1 MSLRRH
7 GPVSQDVMI
16 ARQLSQQGMDAIHR
30 GRYEDA
36 EQKFASAL
44 EHCPSQVHSRYQLAN
59 CLWKR
64 GAQHEAIEQLEAA
77 VKLMGSEDV
86 EMLVELGYMH
96 ANVGRLDLALQRAES
111 AVAMAP
117 ECPEA
122 WQLYGD
128 VQREVGQWQSAL
140 ASYQRALSYDRD
152 NIEALLA
159 CAHVYEKLQRPA
171 RTLSTVNHLEA
182 MIPTQ
187 HRPEEMLTMKSEA
200 LVKLQRYDEVLS
212 YWANVSQD
220 RDLSTDALAQMASA
234 QAAAGDEVA
243 AQETIRLALRAA
255 PPAEQAHL
263 RRLMN
268 RLANRSDQPRS
279 SQVR

>member
-1 MSLRRH
+1 
-7 GPVSQDVMI
+7 
-16 ARQLSQQGMDAIHR
+16 
-30 GRYEDA
+30 
-36 EQKFASAL
+36 
-44 EHCPSQVHSRYQLAN
+44 
-59 CLWKR
+59 
-64 GAQHEAIEQLEAA
+64 
-77 VKLMGSEDV
+77 
-86 EMLVELGYMH
+86 
-96 ANVGRLDLALQRAES
+96 
-111 AVAMAP
+111 
-117 ECPEA
+117 
-122 WQLYGD
+122 
-128 VQREVGQWQSAL
+128 
-140 ASYQRALSYDRD
+140 
-152 NIEALLA
+152 
-159 CAHVYEKLQRPA
+159 
-171 RTLSTVNHLEA
+171 
-182 MIPTQ
+182 
-187 HRPEEMLTMKSEA
+187 MKSEA